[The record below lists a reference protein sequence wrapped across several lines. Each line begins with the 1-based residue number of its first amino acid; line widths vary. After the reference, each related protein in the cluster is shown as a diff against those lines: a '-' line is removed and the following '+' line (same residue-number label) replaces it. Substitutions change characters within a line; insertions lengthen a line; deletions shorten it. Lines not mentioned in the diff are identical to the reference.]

1 MKTIL
6 IILGIAFVII
16 AAASL
21 LSDEP
26 LPQHKSKRR
35 RHRSSSSPKSLPW
48 FDKNYVERKRRKKE
62 DIFI

>member
-21 LSDEP
+21 SSDEP
-26 LPQHKSKRR
+26 LQQHKSKRR
-35 RHRSSSSPKSLPW
+35 RHRSSFSPKSLPW
-48 FDKNYVERKRRKKE
+48 FDKNYLKRKRREKE